1 MLRKAYLLLWL
12 VLLSPLA
19 QATLQFDSAA
29 YEVNESDGTVTI
41 TVTRVGGSDGEVS
54 VKVVTKDGTAK
65 SGKDYEKTTEKLKWD
80 DGEAGDKTFTVN
92 IIDDSEVEGDE
103 TFTLKLKNA
112 EGASLGKPKKAE
124 VTIID
129 GGTSSEP
136 GTLQFS
142 SAMYSVGEDGM
153 SIDVIVNRVG
163 GKDGAVTVDCASS
176 EDSATAGEDYS
187 EFDGTLSWDD
197 QDDGDQSCT
206 VSIFDDADFEGD
218 ETFYMTLGN
227 ATGGAT
233 IGDPDTA
240 EVTIIDDDSEP
251 EPGTLQFSEAT
262 YEVVEGEG
270 IVATITVTR
279 VGGSY
284 GEASVQYATKD
295 GSAQAGLDYIE
306 ISGTLS
312 WGDGDTDPKTFT
324 VDIIDDSEYEDNETF
339 TLKLKKV
346 EGATIGEPGTAEV
359 TIIDDGHGNTLQF
372 SNATYSVDEDGG
384 SVDITVTR
392 VDGKDGAVSVDY
404 ISSDGTATAG
414 ADYTTVSGTLNW
426 GDQDDEDKTFTV
438 EIFDDADFEGDETF
452 NMTLENATGGADI
465 GDPSTAKVTIIDDDS
480 ESEPG
485 TLQFSSATYD
495 VGEGDGTVMITVTR
509 VDGSYGEASVKAV
522 TKNDTAKSGKDYE
535 KTTKKLK
542 WDDGEAGDKT
552 FTVDIIDDSKNE
564 GDETFALKL
573 KKAEGAELG
582 KPKKAEVTIAD
593 NDQM

>member
-1 MLRKAYLLLWL
+1 
-12 VLLSPLA
+12 
-19 QATLQFDSAA
+19 
-29 YEVNESDGTVTI
+29 
-41 TVTRVGGSDGEVS
+41 
-54 VKVVTKDGTAK
+54 
-65 SGKDYEKTTEKLKWD
+65 
-80 DGEAGDKTFTVN
+80 
-92 IIDDSEVEGDE
+92 
-103 TFTLKLKNA
+103 
-112 EGASLGKPKKAE
+112 
-124 VTIID
+124 
-129 GGTSSEP
+129 
-136 GTLQFS
+136 
-142 SAMYSVGEDGM
+142 
-153 SIDVIVNRVG
+153 
-163 GKDGAVTVDCASS
+163 
-176 EDSATAGEDYS
+176 
-187 EFDGTLSWDD
+187 
-197 QDDGDQSCT
+197 
-206 VSIFDDADFEGD
+206 
-218 ETFYMTLGN
+218 
-227 ATGGAT
+227 
-233 IGDPDTA
+233 
-240 EVTIIDDDSEP
+240 
-251 EPGTLQFSEAT
+251 LQFSEAT

-270 IVATITVTR
+270 VVATITVTR

>member
-1 MLRKAYLLLWL
+1 
-12 VLLSPLA
+12 
-19 QATLQFDSAA
+19 
-29 YEVNESDGTVTI
+29 
-41 TVTRVGGSDGEVS
+41 
-54 VKVVTKDGTAK
+54 
-65 SGKDYEKTTEKLKWD
+65 
-80 DGEAGDKTFTVN
+80 
-92 IIDDSEVEGDE
+92 
-103 TFTLKLKNA
+103 
-112 EGASLGKPKKAE
+112 
-124 VTIID
+124 
-129 GGTSSEP
+129 
-136 GTLQFS
+136 
-142 SAMYSVGEDGM
+142 
-153 SIDVIVNRVG
+153 
-163 GKDGAVTVDCASS
+163 
-176 EDSATAGEDYS
+176 
-187 EFDGTLSWDD
+187 LSWDD

-240 EVTIIDDDSEP
+240 KVTIIDDDSEP

-270 IVATITVTR
+270 VVATITVTR

>member
-80 DGEAGDKTFTVN
+80 DGEDGDKTFTVN

-142 SAMYSVGEDGM
+142 SAMYSVGEGDG
-153 SIDVIVNRVG
+153 S
-163 GKDGAVTVDCASS
+163 
-176 EDSATAGEDYS
+176 
-187 EFDGTLSWDD
+187 
-197 QDDGDQSCT
+197 
-206 VSIFDDADFEGD
+206 
-218 ETFYMTLGN
+218 
-227 ATGGAT
+227 
-233 IGDPDTA
+233 
-240 EVTIIDDDSEP
+240 
-251 EPGTLQFSEAT
+251 
-262 YEVVEGEG
+262 VE
-270 IVATITVTR
+270 ITV
-279 VGGSY
+279 
-284 GEASVQYATKD
+284 
-295 GSAQAGLDYIE
+295 I
-306 ISGTLS
+306 
-312 WGDGDTDPKTFT
+312 
-324 VDIIDDSEYEDNETF
+324 
-339 TLKLKKV
+339 
-346 EGATIGEPGTAEV
+346 
-359 TIIDDGHGNTLQF
+359 
-372 SNATYSVDEDGG
+372 
-384 SVDITVTR
+384 R
-392 VDGKDGAVSVDY
+392 VDGKDGAVSVDC
-404 ISSDGTATAG
+404 ISSDDTATAG
-414 ADYTTVSGTLNW
+414 SDYIAVSETLSW
-426 GDQDDEDKTFTV
+426 GDQDDGDKTCAV
-438 EIFDDADFEGDETF
+438 EILDDDDYEGDETF
-452 NMTLENATGGADI
+452 SLTLENATGGATI
-465 GDPSTAKVTIIDDDS
+465 GSPDTAVVTIVHS
-480 ESEPG
+480 CCSPLS

-495 VGEGDGTVMITVTR
+495 VGESDGTVTITVTR
-509 VDGSYGEASVKAV
+509 VGGSYGEASVKAV

-582 KPKKAEVTIAD
+582 KPKKAVVTIVD
-593 NDQM
+593 NDQT

>member
-65 SGKDYEKTTEKLKWD
+65 SGKDYEKTTEKLKWK
-80 DGEAGDKTFTVN
+80 DGEAGEKTFTVV
-92 IIDDSEVEGDE
+92 IIDDAKVEGDE

-136 GTLQFS
+136 GVLQFS
-142 SAMYSVGEDGM
+142 SAMSN
-153 SIDVIVNRVG
+153 VN
-163 GKDGAVTVDCASS
+163 
-176 EDSATAGEDYS
+176 
-187 EFDGTLSWDD
+187 
-197 QDDGDQSCT
+197 
-206 VSIFDDADFEGD
+206 EGD
-218 ETFYMTLGN
+218 GF
-227 ATGGAT
+227 
-233 IGDPDTA
+233 
-240 EVTIIDDDSEP
+240 
-251 EPGTLQFSEAT
+251 
-262 YEVVEGEG
+262 
-270 IVATITVTR
+270 
-279 VGGSY
+279 VG
-284 GEASVQYATKD
+284 
-295 GSAQAGLDYIE
+295 
-306 ISGTLS
+306 
-312 WGDGDTDPKTFT
+312 
-324 VDIIDDSEYEDNETF
+324 
-339 TLKLKKV
+339 
-346 EGATIGEPGTAEV
+346 
-359 TIIDDGHGNTLQF
+359 
-372 SNATYSVDEDGG
+372 
-384 SVDITVTR
+384 ITVTR
-392 VDGKDGAVSVDY
+392 VDGKDGAVSVDC
-404 ISSDGTATAG
+404 ISNDGTATAG
-414 ADYTTVSGTLNW
+414 EDYNSVWMTLSW
-426 GDQDDEDKTFTV
+426 SDQDDGDMSCGTS
-438 EIFDDADFEGDETF
+438 IFDDAVFEGDETF